1 MQPSYTKNSTETV
14 TNSEKKKKEQ
24 QLTEATLLSGS
35 PAGLYSPF
43 QLRQ

>member
-1 MQPSYTKNSTETV
+1 MYAMSVYVLPTATCSPEH
-14 TNSEKKKKEQ
+14 